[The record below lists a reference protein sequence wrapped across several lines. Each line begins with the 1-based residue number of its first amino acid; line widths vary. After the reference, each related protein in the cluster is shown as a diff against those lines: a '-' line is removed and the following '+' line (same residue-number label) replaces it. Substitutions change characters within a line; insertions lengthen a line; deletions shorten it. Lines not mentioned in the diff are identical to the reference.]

1 MFIKYKNAPWERI
14 TTLHAFSFLAFM
26 LFSNLWQ
33 SFVWQEGFSR
43 LELGAYL
50 LVVALGLMVIGRQIY
65 PTIPSSVRKKIGLIN
80 QKFGLFPILL
90 IQLMAAYFLNALA
103 TPSQA
108 SILLGNVRTKVADIL
123 DQMAGVTEGAEG
135 MTSLVTFVFAA
146 FELIILGYIV
156 YSAVQVFSKRDDERW
171 LDLLRTP
178 ALVLGSILAFN
189 FIVGLL

>member
-1 MFIKYKNAPWERI
+1 
-14 TTLHAFSFLAFM
+14 
-26 LFSNLWQ
+26 
-33 SFVWQEGFSR
+33 
-43 LELGAYL
+43 
-50 LVVALGLMVIGRQIY
+50 
-65 PTIPSSVRKKIGLIN
+65 
-80 QKFGLFPILL
+80 
-90 IQLMAAYFLNALA
+90 
-103 TPSQA
+103 
-108 SILLGNVRTKVADIL
+108 
-123 DQMAGVTEGAEG
+123 